1 MIHIAVVVVT
11 PDDLAICPSTSSSS
25 PPPPDLSIPNKDDMV
40 YVHVS
45 LPINCIITSRAT
57 RDRPG
62 PTDRF
67 VSTVV
72 VGIIGS
78 FIVRVLIYR
87 LSCVCEYNGG
97 CAIDTGMMI

>member
-1 MIHIAVVVVT
+1 M
-11 PDDLAICPSTSSSS
+11 
-25 PPPPDLSIPNKDDMV
+25 